1 MQLLRESTI
10 HAGGG
15 SSTACARA
23 VLDSV
28 PFVMQFIRHAAA
40 PRKAAGLS
48 VQQFRALG
56 VLRHHHRNGASLS
69 DVAEYL
75 GLSLPTA
82 SRLVDGLVSRG
93 LIHRRPLPENRRQV
107 RLTLQPAGA
116 KMLEAAVETA
126 QDALEQR
133 LRHVSPAQRRRI
145 TAAAR
150 DLRAL
155 FDPAASAAD

>member
-1 MQLLRESTI
+1 MQLLQESTVG
-10 HAGGG
+10 AGDAAAPA
-15 SSTACARA
+15 ACARA
-23 VLDSV
+23 VLDGV

-40 PRKAAGLS
+40 ARKAPGLS

-56 VLRHHHRNGASLS
+56 VLRQHRRAGASLS

-82 SRLVDGLVSRG
+82 SRMVDGLVSRG
-93 LIHRRPLPENRRQV
+93 LIHRRTLPENRRQV

-116 KMLEAAVETA
+116 KLLEAAIESA
-126 QDALEQR
+126 QDALEAR
-133 LRHVSPAQRRRI
+133 LRQVSPAQRRRI

-150 DLRAL
+150 DLRKL
-155 FDPAASAAD
+155 FDPAAAD